1 VELHVVCRSVGSE
14 NRKNRPAFY
23 DKTMS
28 LASLLRAAEN
38 VGITTELVFVND
50 GPIPA
55 NRLGMMASAGEVLH
69 VSCGSNRS
77 SLRRV
82 LKLPRERGWARGDL
96 VWFAEDD
103 YLYTADALSG
113 VVTAA
118 QKLPGADYFA
128 LYSELRFDR
137 DTVRRSPTI
146 ATRRRAD
153 GDQDA
158 VALGRAR
165 WYQAVS
171 TTSTFGVQVGTLLAD
186 ERLLRTTPFAGG
198 AFDHAT
204 FLALGGYRPF
214 GFDELGGDPL
224 PPGEMSPARR
234 AARRVALTGVRLAL
248 DVAALAR
255 PNKARRTVVAPDPDL
270 ATHLEDG
277 LLAPGTDW
285 AAEADSV
292 RDWMRAR
299 GCGVTESSVG

>member
-1 VELHVVCRSVGSE
+1 MELHVVCRSVGSE

-23 DKTMS
+23 DKTTS

-38 VGITTELVFVND
+38 AGVATELVFVND

-55 NRLGMMASAGEVLH
+55 ERLGLMAPAGEVTH
-69 VSCGSNRS
+69 VNCGSNRS

-82 LKLPRERGWARGDL
+82 LKLPRERGWAGGDI

-103 YLYTADALSG
+103 YLYAADALSG

-118 QKLPGADYFA
+118 QKLPDADYFA

-137 DTVRRSPTI
+137 DAVRRSPTI
-146 ATRRRAD
+146 AARRRAD
-153 GDQDA
+153 GDRDA
-158 VALGRAR
+158 VTLGRAR
-165 WYQAVS
+165 WYRAVS
-171 TTSTFGVQVGTLLAD
+171 TTSTFGVRVATLLDD
-186 ERLLRTTPFAGG
+186 ELLLRTTPFVGG

-214 GFDELGGDPL
+214 GFDELGGEP
-224 PPGEMSPARR
+224 PPGEMSQAKR
-234 AARRVALTGVRLAL
+234 AARRAALTGVRLAL
-248 DVAALAR
+248 NAAALAR
-255 PNKARRTVVAPDPDL
+255 PKKARRTVVAPDPDL

-292 RDWMRAR
+292 RTWMRAR
-299 GCGVTESSVG
+299 GHDVTESSVG